1 MPNDKVSICLPVY
14 NGAKYLEQA
23 IQSVILQTH
32 KNWELII
39 VDDCSTDDS
48 AKIATKYAQQD
59 ERIKYTKNENNL
71 GIFFNYNACIEK
83 SVGDFIK
90 PFAQDDTFE
99 PQCLERLVDVLKNNP
114 NTALVT
120 AARAVID
127 ADDKKVATEPFFNQ
141 TKVIP
146 GREVITD
153 YVKTFTYRTGTP
165 SQVMFRKKDAGK
177 GFDPTYYLS
186 GDIEYFF
193 RILEKGDYYYL
204 NEVLVN
210 FRRHGESATVTML
223 KDMSF
228 VSDAFKLFNKY
239 RSYLKDAEG
248 KIPLVHKP
256 VLENLIKKVNNAL
269 HDRKLEL
276 DQDVFTLSS
285 EQDNGALD
293 FKYPAYQLLLYA
305 SELRMDLDSMHA
317 QSIAK
322 HAEHIEQAKLC
333 EKLEKRIASIDAERL
348 ELAGKISQ
356 LNELVEQLYSSKSW
370 KLTEPLRKFKK
381 TLGSSASS

>member
-23 IQSVILQTH
+23 IQSVLLQTH

-39 VDDCSTDDS
+39 VDDCSTDQS
-48 AKIATKYAQQD
+48 AEIATKYAQQD
-59 ERIKYTKNENNL
+59 DRIKYTKNEKNL
-71 GIFFNYNACIEK
+71 GIFFNYNICIER

-90 PFAQDDTFE
+90 LFAQDDTFE
-99 PQCLERLVDVLKNNP
+99 RQCLERLIDVLENNP
-114 NTALVT
+114 NAVLVT

-127 ADDKKVATEPFFNQ
+127 ANDKKVATEPFFNQ

-165 SQVMFRKKDAGK
+165 SQVLFRKRDAGK

-248 KIPLVHKP
+248 KVPLVHKP
-256 VLENLIKKVNNAL
+256 VLENLVKKVNNAL
-269 HDRKLEL
+269 YDRKLLL
-276 DQDVFTLSS
+276 DEAVFTPKSDQ
-285 EQDNGALD
+285 EDGVLD

-305 SELRMDLDSMHA
+305 SELRMELDSLHA

-322 HAEHIEQAKLC
+322 HAEQIEQAKLC
-333 EKLEKRIASIDAERL
+333 EKLEKRIASFDAERV
-348 ELAGKISQ
+348 ELAEKISQ
-356 LNELVEQLYSSKSW
+356 LNELVEQLYASKSW
-370 KLTEPLRKFKK
+370 KLTEPLRKFKR
-381 TLGSSASS
+381 TLGSSARS